1 MARRTKIL
9 ATLGPASDDAETIRA
24 MVEAGLDAARLNFS
38 HGQPE
43 DHRELAQRVRK
54 AADAAG
60 RPVSIVQDLQGR
72 KIRLRDVTEG
82 ARLQEGQTVDVLFSE
97 EMTSSDQL
105 TVDDERLVEA
115 LESGR
120 QLLLG
125 DGDIELEVTASE
137 GRQRARA
144 RVVEGGDLRDRM
156 GITARGIELPGGLT
170 EKDQTDLLVGRDIGV
185 DYVATSFV
193 GSAADVANVKE
204 FLAAKGEETPVLAKI
219 ERRQALDN
227 IDEIAEVADGMM
239 VARGDLGLAL
249 EPQQVPVAQ
258 KRILRACQRAGVI
271 SITATQML
279 ESMVESP
286 RPTRAETS
294 DVANAILDGSQVVML
309 SGETAI
315 GSDPPRAVRTMAD
328 IAEATEAAIGEGELE
343 HEAFEGA
350 QPGGSRDDA
359 IAHAAVVLA
368 EELDDDAIVTM
379 TTSGSTAVRVA
390 KFRPWAPLIA
400 ATSDSDTYQRLA
412 LAWGVRPFLVPEA
425 STLDDIVWVA
435 EDAAKAVSDV
445 EAGDTI
451 VVTAGEIGVPGTT
464 NLLRVAQV
472 R

>member
-1 MARRTKIL
+1 MARRTRIL
-9 ATLGPASDDAETIRA
+9 ATLGPASSDAETIRA

-38 HGQPE
+38 HGEPE
-43 DHRELAQRVRK
+43 DHRELARRVRE
-54 AADAAG
+54 AAETAG
-60 RPVSIVQDLQGR
+60 RPASIVQDLQGR
-72 KIRLRDVTEG
+72 KIRLREVAEG
-82 ARLQEGQTVDVLFSE
+82 AELQDGQTVDVRFSE
-97 EMTSSDQL
+97 ELTTSDLL

-115 LESGR
+115 LDPGR

-125 DGDIELEVTASE
+125 DGDIELEVTETDGEA
-137 GRQRARA
+137 ARA
-144 RVVEGGDLRDRM
+144 RVVEGGSLRDRM

-170 EKDQTDLLVGRDIGV
+170 EKDQHDLLVGRDIDV

-204 FLAAKGEETPVLAKI
+204 FLAAKGEDIPVLAKI

-227 IDEIAEVADGMM
+227 IEAIAEVADGMM

-249 EPQQVPVAQ
+249 DPQQVPVAQ
-258 KRILRACQRAGVI
+258 KRILRTCQQAGVI

-279 ESMVESP
+279 ESMVEAP

-315 GSDPPRAVRTMAD
+315 GADPPRAVGTMAE
-328 IAEATEAAIGEGELE
+328 IAEATEDAIRGGELA
-343 HEAFEGA
+343 HEASEGA
-350 QPGGSRDDA
+350 RPDGSRDDG

-368 EELDDDAIVTM
+368 AELDADAIVTM
-379 TTSGSTAVRVA
+379 TTSGSTARRVA
-390 KFRPWAPLIA
+390 KFRPWQPVIA
-400 ATSDSDTYQRLA
+400 ATPEEATYGELA
-412 LAWGVRPFLVPEA
+412 LVWGVRPFLVPEA

-435 EDAAKAVSDV
+435 EDAAKAVGAV
-445 EAGDTI
+445 EPGDQI